1 MASFQYRAVRSPGQE
16 TVEGDVEARTRQ
28 EAYQK
33 LIRQDLRPVWL
44 KEGASLSGATS
55 TDTAEASRNT
65 LGPGEKVRLKRAE
78 LILFTDE
85 LSDLL
90 EAGLQLDTALRVLEE
105 RAGQDSLRLLTVALR
120 KKIRDGSSFAAALRT
135 TSPDFGELYCN
146 LVSAGE
152 ASGALAP
159 LLRRQASYLQVIDE
173 LRARVIQALTYPLF
187 IMVAGVIVITLFLT
201 VLVPQFSELF
211 RRTGMELPL
220 LTRALI
226 ATGDIFMSYWWL
238 MAILVAGGI
247 MGFMLMI
254 RDERGRLFWDQQKL
268 RMPLMG
274 TVLSASFYAQF
285 SQTLANLLSNGIPLL
300 QALNLVNEANQNRF
314 LKQKLKRAVDLVAEG
329 ASLSYALRKVG
340 GFPPLLIDFIA
351 TGEQTGDL
359 DHALR
364 KAGQRYDKDFSR
376 TIERMTNLIQPLAI
390 LAMAILV
397 GILAY
402 SIVTAIFQSISAIRV
417 S

>member
-1 MASFQYRAVRSPGQE
+1 
-16 TVEGDVEARTRQ
+16 
-28 EAYQK
+28 
-33 LIRQDLRPVWL
+33 
-44 KEGASLSGATS
+44 
-55 TDTAEASRNT
+55 
-65 LGPGEKVRLKRAE
+65 
-78 LILFTDE
+78 
-85 LSDLL
+85 
-90 EAGLQLDTALRVLEE
+90 
-105 RAGQDSLRLLTVALR
+105 
-120 KKIRDGSSFAAALRT
+120 
-135 TSPDFGELYCN
+135 
-146 LVSAGE
+146 
-152 ASGALAP
+152 
-159 LLRRQASYLQVIDE
+159 
-173 LRARVIQALTYPLF
+173 
-187 IMVAGVIVITLFLT
+187 
-201 VLVPQFSELF
+201 
-211 RRTGMELPL
+211 
-220 LTRALI
+220 
-226 ATGDIFMSYWWL
+226 
-238 MAILVAGGI
+238 